1 MEFSIRP
8 VAPGDAAPIAEIYR
22 PYVEGTAVSFEEAP
36 PTPEEMAERIE
47 KTLATHPWF
56 VAIVDGSVVGYAYAG
71 FHRPRPA
78 YRWSA
83 EVTVYLNKDFQGR
96 GIGRALYEALFLEL
110 SERGFVRAFAG
121 IALPNPG
128 SVALHESMGFAPIG
142 IFPGIGYKLGR
153 WHDVAWY
160 WRALRDTEEPPT
172 DPFLDS
178 NRSS

>member
-1 MEFSIRP
+1 MDFSIRP
-8 VAPGDAAPIAEIYR
+8 AELGDAAAIAAIYR
-22 PYVEGTAVSFEEAP
+22 PYVETTAVSFEEIP
-36 PTPEEMAERIE
+36 PSAEEMAERIA
-47 KTLATHPWF
+47 KTIATHPWL
-56 VAIVDGSVVGYAYAG
+56 VAVVDGEVRGYAYAG
-71 FHRPRPA
+71 FHRARPA

-83 EVTVYLNKDFQGR
+83 EVTVYLHEDFQGR

-142 IFPGIGYKLGR
+142 IFPGIGYKMGR

-160 WRALRDTEEPPT
+160 WRALRDTEEAPIE
-172 DPFLDS
+172 PF
-178 NRSS
+178 